1 MLLMGKLTI
10 SMTIFNSYVKLPE
23 GMNSLIHGLS
33 RTHCLKYEKNH
44 GPTSNHHH
52 QASFVTP
59 ILTFEASQP
68 YVCWT
73 PLLAINHQGFRGA
86 RARAPVSVPSR
97 RVAGRRTGTPWRN
110 ATECAS
116 SEYWSGF
123 WAGWWWLEPWNGLWL
138 SIQLGM
144 ENHPNWRTR
153 IFFRGVGQPPTSG
166 GWG

>member
-1 MLLMGKLTI
+1 MGKLTI

-123 WAGWWWLEPWNGLWL
+123 LGWLVVTGTMEWIMTFHSVGNGKSSQLTN
-138 SIQLGM
+138 SI
-144 ENHPNWRTR
+144 
-153 IFFRGVGQPPTSG
+153 IFQRARAQPPTRNV
-166 GWG
+166 W